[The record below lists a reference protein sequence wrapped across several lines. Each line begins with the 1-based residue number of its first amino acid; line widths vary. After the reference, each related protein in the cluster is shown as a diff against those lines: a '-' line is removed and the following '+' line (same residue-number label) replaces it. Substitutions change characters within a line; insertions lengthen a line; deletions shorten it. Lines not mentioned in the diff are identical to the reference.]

1 MILLKLSNSNTLKNY
16 TIMNKSEIVF
26 HPYFTYKML
35 PYIQNNT
42 LTHNNN
48 NNNNN
53 NNFKKKQKQRKWQWS
68 GSPSLPPKGG

>member
-35 PYIQNNT
+35 PHIQNNT

-48 NNNNN
+48 NL
-53 NNFKKKQKQRKWQWS
+53 KKKKKTKQKGPR
-68 GSPSLPPKGG
+68 GHLIGRMALFY